1 MSVKAIAV
9 RGQPYFCASGKKTG
23 VKDLLVDYL
32 RFQVTYLTLKKDEVK
47 GHIVQTLRKR
57 ASAWYLTFNRD
68 VGLVWEKCKASAN
81 LPNDCGTS
89 GGTRMHL

>member
-23 VKDLLVDYL
+23 VKEMLVDYL

-47 GHIVQTLRKR
+47 GHIVQTLRK
-57 ASAWYLTFNRD
+57 L
-68 VGLVWEKCKASAN
+68 
-81 LPNDCGTS
+81 LPEVTIDFPTPS
-89 GGTRMHL
+89 GHLLGISLSTECI